1 MEAKR
6 PNEEG
11 HVHPIT
17 GRVAITIAQERNR
30 PDPDRP
36 AYWLNPSAEAMGLE
50 CWRLI
55 DSIDQHV
62 DGGRAD
68 VWFEDGGMLTV
79 HETECIYITRKEA
92 AQMRQVQHA
101 GRVQLAHARRN
112 RVYVAGPMS
121 GMPGH
126 NFPAFNAA
134 ADSLRAQGWHVEN
147 PAEHGEVDGATWA
160 DYMHCDVAMLASCS
174 AIHLLPGWSKS
185 RGATLEAYI
194 AAALGMQFQYAE
206 GAEPALPAAVHEAVA
221 GVLVELRR
229 ALAKFPTWPTDP
241 LHAIAVVNEEVGELN
256 KELLQLTYEPH
267 KVKPEGV
274 HTEAVQ
280 SAAMTLRFLASM
292 GRYEFRECVQHSQ
305 AVAIAGGA
313 L

>member
-1 MEAKR
+1 MEPKQQNRA
-6 PNEEG
+6 G
-11 HVHPIT
+11 YA
-17 GRVAITIAQERNR
+17 VAIA
-30 PDPDRP
+30 
-36 AYWLNPSAEAMGLE
+36 
-50 CWRLI
+50 
-55 DSIDQHV
+55 
-62 DGGRAD
+62 GG
-68 VWFEDGGMLTV
+68 
-79 HETECIYITRKEA
+79 
-92 AQMRQVQHA
+92 
-101 GRVQLAHARRN
+101 VQLASARSN

-121 GMPGH
+121 GLPGL

-134 ADSLRAQGWHVEN
+134 AEALRAQGWHVEN
-147 PAEHGEVDGATWA
+147 PADHGEVAGATWA
-160 DYMHCDVAMLASCS
+160 DYMHSDVCMLASCS

-185 RGATLEAYI
+185 RGATLEANI

-206 GAEPALPAAVHEAVA
+206 GAEPALPAAVHDAVA
-221 GVLVELRR
+221 GVLLELRR
-229 ALAKFPTWPTDP
+229 ALAKLPTWPTDP

-274 HTEAVQ
+274 HTEALQ

-305 AVAIAGGA
+305 AVAIGGGG